1 LPASRVCPPDI
12 TWQDYNKGLKWALI
26 RDAAQPV
33 YVDEIERP
41 AQPLWS
47 SQQRP
52 TAGLTNMP
60 FLAILRWFISAPKPT
75 DSEVFEMVIIGENI
89 HVIAK
94 AVSVAMRERDAKVI
108 QDLARAQTEAG
119 ANYIDL
125 NVGPM
130 KKDTEETMQWLVN
143 TVQGASELPLSI
155 DTMNPVAMEAG
166 LKHCRTRPLLNSA
179 SGKTDSKEN
188 MLPLAKKYSCD
199 VVISVMTDK
208 GMPPDVDSKIESI
221 MDTVTHANELG
232 VPNEAI
238 WVDPIILPVSTAG
251 EGQRFAVTNL
261 EFIKIL
267 EDVLPGVKSTVGL
280 SNVSNGVPEELRAI
294 LNRTYLAMLGRNG
307 LYSAIADPLDTELV
321 SLIKGGMPKIVELIH
336 KTMDG
341 EDIDVAALSQK
352 EVEYVKTVKVLMG
365 ETLYSDAWLES

>member
-1 LPASRVCPPDI
+1 
-12 TWQDYNKGLKWALI
+12 
-26 RDAAQPV
+26 
-33 YVDEIERP
+33 
-41 AQPLWS
+41 
-47 SQQRP
+47 
-52 TAGLTNMP
+52 
-60 FLAILRWFISAPKPT
+60 
-75 DSEVFEMVIIGENI
+75 MVIIGENI

-94 AVSVAMRERDAKVI
+94 AVSVAIRERDAKVI
-108 QDLARAQTEAG
+108 QGLAKAQTEAG

-130 KKDTEETMQWLVN
+130 KKDPEDNMQWLVSA
-143 TVQGASELPLSI
+143 VQEVTDLPLSI
-155 DTMNPVAMEAG
+155 DTMNPIAMEAG
-166 LKHCRTRPLLNSA
+166 LKHCRKRPLLNSA

-188 MLPLAKKYSCD
+188 MLPLAKKYNCD

-232 VPNEAI
+232 IANEDI

-280 SNVSNGVPEELRAI
+280 SNVSNGVPEELRPH

-307 LYSAIADPLDTELV
+307 LYSAIADPLDKELM
-321 SLIKGGMPKIVELIH
+321 SLIKGEMPKVAELIH

-341 EDIDVAALSQK
+341 EDIDLSTLSQT
-352 EVEYVKTVKVLMG
+352 EVEYVKTARVLMG
-365 ETLYSDAWLES
+365 QTLYSDAWLES

>member
-1 LPASRVCPPDI
+1 
-12 TWQDYNKGLKWALI
+12 
-26 RDAAQPV
+26 
-33 YVDEIERP
+33 
-41 AQPLWS
+41 
-47 SQQRP
+47 
-52 TAGLTNMP
+52 
-60 FLAILRWFISAPKPT
+60 
-75 DSEVFEMVIIGENI
+75 MVIIGENI

-94 AVSVAMRERDAKVI
+94 AVSTAVRERDANVI
-108 QDLARAQTEAG
+108 RDLAKAQTEAG
-119 ANYIDL
+119 ADYIDL

-130 KKDTEETMQWLVN
+130 KKDPEENMHWLVS
-143 TVQGASELPLSI
+143 TVQEVTDLPLSI

-166 LKHCRTRPLLNSA
+166 LKNCKKKPLLNSA

-188 MLPLAKKYSCD
+188 MLPLAKKYNCD

-232 VPNEAI
+232 IPNEDI

-251 EGQRFAVTNL
+251 EGQRFAVSNL

-280 SNVSNGVPEELRAI
+280 SNVSNGVPDELRPL
-294 LNRTYLAMLGRNG
+294 LNRVYLAMLGRNG
-307 LYSAIADPLDTELV
+307 LYSAIADPLDKELM
-321 SLIKGGMPKIVELIH
+321 SLIKGEMPKIAELIY

-341 EDIDVAALSQK
+341 GDIDLSALSQK
-352 EVEYVKTVKVLMG
+352 EVEYVKTAKVLMG